1 MNSTGEVMTHD
12 PQQFLVAER
21 AALWC
26 SQLPHADGSRRREFV
41 RWLKQSPLHVREML
55 VAVALDLELGKYDP
69 QRKIDLEAL
78 FTRATNNVTP
88 LIPERRETAGE
99 SASAADDASDAT
111 VSTTEN
117 AAASEP
123 ATEAKPRSWKSST
136 WLIGIAAAASILA
149 LALSVPGIIKGV
161 GLVDQYQTQTG
172 EQRTI
177 PLADGSVIHLNTQS
191 NVRVAFS
198 EETRDVYLEAGQAT
212 FDVAHDAARPFRV
225 HVKHAVVQAIGTQFD
240 VNLQTDHT
248 DVAVTEGL
256 VKVTAGKAASTATD
270 VSAGK
275 TIRIAAD
282 GSVSSPVDI
291 KVADVGSWRSRR
303 LVFRNNTLEQ
313 IAAEFNRY
321 NKTPKIRVEGAIL
334 QSKRYSGIFD
344 ANDPESFLQY
354 LAADQRL
361 AFDRSIEVVVI
372 RLRSSYAL
380 EASKAPADRK
390 SAANNIPG
398 NKGYPPSAI
407 TASP

>member
-1 MNSTGEVMTHD
+1 MTHD
-12 PQQFLVAER
+12 PHEFLVAER

-26 SQLPHADGSRRREFV
+26 SQLPHADGSLRHEFV

-55 VAVALDLELGKYDP
+55 FANALDLELGKYDP
-69 QRKIDLEAL
+69 ERKIDLDAL
-78 FTRATNNVTP
+78 FTRAANNVTP
-88 LIPERRETAGE
+88 LVADKRETSAEAGGTP
-99 SASAADDASDAT
+99 AVTAT
-111 VSTTEN
+111 HET

-123 ATEAKPRSWKSST
+123 GAAAQPRNWQSSS

-149 LALSVPGIIKGV
+149 LALSWPGIIKGI

-172 EQRTI
+172 EQRTV
-177 PLADGSVIHLNTQS
+177 PLADGSVVHLNTQS

-198 EETRDVYLEAGQAT
+198 EETRDIYLDEGQAT

-248 DVAVTEGL
+248 DVAVTEGR
-256 VKVTAGKAASTATD
+256 VKVTAGKAAGTATD

-275 TIRIAAD
+275 AIRIAAD
-282 GSVSSPVDI
+282 GSMSSPVDI
-291 KVADVGSWRSRR
+291 KVPEVAAWRSRR
-303 LVFRNNTLEQ
+303 LVFRNNTLVQ

-334 QSKRYSGIFD
+334 QAKRYSGMFD

-361 AFDRSIEVVVI
+361 AFDRSVELVVI
-372 RLRSSYAL
+372 RLRSNYAL
-380 EASKAPADRK
+380 GPSEGLADRK
-390 SAANNIPG
+390 SAARNVPG
-398 NKGYPPSAI
+398 SKGYPPSAI
-407 TASP
+407 TPSP

>member
-1 MNSTGEVMTHD
+1 MTHD
-12 PQQFLVAER
+12 QHEFLVAER

-26 SQLPHADGSRRREFV
+26 SQLPHANGSLRREFV

-55 VAVALDLELGKYDP
+55 FANALDLELGKYDP
-69 QRKIDLEAL
+69 ERKIDLDAL
-78 FTRATNNVTP
+78 FTRAANNVTP
-88 LIPERRETAGE
+88 LVHDKRDTTGEPIAETGDAPGTAANANETA
-99 SASAADDASDAT
+99 A
-111 VSTTEN
+111 V
-117 AAASEP
+117 SEP
-123 ATEAKPRSWKSST
+123 AAEAKPRSWKSSS

-149 LALSVPGIIKGV
+149 LALSWPGIIKGI
-161 GLVDQYQTQTG
+161 GLVEQYQTQTG

-198 EETRDVYLEAGQAT
+198 EETRDIYLDEGQAT

-256 VKVTAGKAASTATD
+256 VKVTAGKVDGTATD

-275 TIRIAAD
+275 AVRIAAD

-291 KVADVGSWRSRR
+291 KVADATAWRSRR
-303 LVFRNNTLEQ
+303 LVFRNNTLVQ

-321 NKTPKIRVEGAIL
+321 NRTPKIRIEGAIL
-334 QSKRYSGIFD
+334 QAKRYSGMFD

-361 AFDRSIEVVVI
+361 AFDRSVELVVI

-380 EASKAPADRK
+380 ETAAGSTDRK

-398 NKGYPPSAI
+398 SKRYPPSAI
-407 TASP
+407 AASP